1 MAHMT
6 AAEWDACLRRIT
18 NPTREDRIRLAYLSL
33 AGPYPGPNRAAIA
46 AILAHRLIDLE
57 DAQ

>member
-1 MAHMT
+1 MT
-6 AAEWDACLRRIT
+6 PQQWDEVLQRIT
-18 NPTREDRIRLAYLSL
+18 NPTREDRIRLAYLTL

-46 AILAHRLIDLE
+46 AILAHRLIELE